1 MIFFFFFPSSRNSPI
16 LQKKKKNLE
25 KKIHWIPDEKKKDTS
40 SAEYVT
46 LQKYFSRTSLVIYFF
61 CNPTRKTETGTAN
74 RWGGG
79 GTNGVNKNTLNKIL

>member
-1 MIFFFFFPSSRNSPI
+1 MIFFFFSPSSRNSPI
-16 LQKKKKNLE
+16 LQKKKKDLE
-25 KKIHWIPDEKKKDTS
+25 KKIHWIPDGKKKDTS

-79 GTNGVNKNTLNKIL
+79 GTTRVIANHLDQSL